1 MHANRLIIC
10 NMNNKAS
17 FRPTIETLEAR
28 NLLAA
33 DLGIAFQN
41 PLLYQ
46 DVNFDQFVSQIDA
59 LQVINQVNGFTA
71 SEPTEIQS
79 FFDVDG
85 DDAVSG
91 IDALRIINNLNGVE
105 VTHQSVFEQMDDFV
119 EEIETM
125 DDLIPADLMQ
135 ISQAVVVQMQSQS
148 ARLTAMRTDLEEF
161 LKTPRHDQTRIADR
175 LADIRLAASNFS
187 EDILSDLNNVN
198 GDAADEHIEQHDL
211 HKLEIHQR
219 LRDKFTEV
227 RELKRQ
233 DHKWEDYL
241 PHGEVTQ
248 QQVDQRAARL
258 EKAFG
263 QGILPDHIDA
273 DQVNQAIRSLRER
286 NIFDFR
292 FGDGRHDFANAPD
305 VTPTIVTEQFSG
317 YLANS
322 DFNDVDS
329 RHDFIVDQGAFAEL
343 WSEWNATDAVPSV
356 DFTQNIVVVAV
367 VPGPNQIMMQPTLDA
382 NGNLMLKAAST
393 RMGGP
398 GFSYAIQVISRVG
411 ITSVNHVNLNRPGG
425 LPTTEEIAQERI
437 LRLRS
442 WVDDGN
448 LPDFIPV
455 ETAQRVLSHLEAG
468 GTPLGRFFRRLGQ

>member
-1 MHANRLIIC
+1 
-10 NMNNKAS
+10 MNNNQTS

-28 NLLAA
+28 NLLTA

-59 LQVINQVNGFTA
+59 LQVINQVNGA
-71 SEPTEIQS
+71 NESEPREIHS

-85 DDAVSG
+85 DETVSG
-91 IDALRIINNLNGVE
+91 IDALRIINNLNGIE

-125 DDLIPADLMQ
+125 DDLIPEDLVQ
-135 ISQAVVVQMQSQS
+135 ISQDVVAEMQSQS
-148 ARLTAMRTDLEEF
+148 ARLTAMRTELEEF
-161 LKTPRHDQTRIADR
+161 LKTPRHDQTRIVDR
-175 LADIRLAASNFS
+175 LADIRLTASELS
-187 EDILSDLNNVN
+187 EDILSDLNHAN
-198 GDAADEHIEQHDL
+198 GDALDQHVDQHDL
-211 HKLEIHQR
+211 RKLGIHQR

-248 QQVDQRAARL
+248 QQVDHQTARL

-273 DQVNQAIRSLRER
+273 GQVNQAIRSLRER

-292 FGDGRHDFANAPD
+292 FGDGQHDFANAPA
-305 VTPTIVTEQFSG
+305 VTPTTVTEQFTG
-317 YLANS
+317 YLADS
-322 DFNDVDS
+322 DFADVDS
-329 RHDFIVDQGAFAEL
+329 RHDFIVDQAAFGEL
-343 WSEWNATDAVPSV
+343 WNGWNASDAVPTV

-382 NGNLMLKAAST
+382 SGNLMLKAAST

-398 GFSYAIQVISRVG
+398 GFSYAIQIVPRTG
-411 ITSVNHVNLNRPGG
+411 IESVNHVDLNRPGG
-425 LPTTEEIAQERI
+425 LPTTEEISQERI

-442 WVDDGN
+442 WVEDGN
-448 LPDFIPV
+448 LPDFIPA
-455 ETAQRVLSHLEAG
+455 ETAQRVLSHLEDG

>member
-1 MHANRLIIC
+1 
-10 NMNNKAS
+10 MNNNKTS
-17 FRPTIETLEAR
+17 FKPTIETLEAR

-33 DLGIAFQN
+33 DLNVAFQN

-59 LQVINQVNGFTA
+59 LQIINHVNETTE
-71 SEPTEIQS
+71 SQPTEIQS

-85 DDAVSG
+85 DESVSG

-105 VTHQSVFEQMDDFV
+105 VTHQSVFEQMENFV
-119 EEIETM
+119 AEIETM
-125 DDLIPADLMQ
+125 DDLIPADLAQ
-135 ISQAVVVQMQSQS
+135 ISQDVVAEMQSQS
-148 ARLTAMRTDLEEF
+148 ARLTAMRIDLEEF
-161 LKTPRHDQTRIADR
+161 LKTPRHEQTRIADR
-175 LADIRLAASNFS
+175 LAGIRLAASEFS

-198 GDAADEHIEQHDL
+198 GDASDQYIEQHDL
-211 HKLEIHQR
+211 RKLGIHQR

-233 DHKWEDYL
+233 DHKWEEYL

-248 QQVDQRAARL
+248 QQVDHHAARL

-273 DQVNQAIRSLRER
+273 GQVNQAIRSLRER

-292 FGDGRHDFANAPD
+292 FGDGQHDFANAPD
-305 VTPTIVTEQFSG
+305 VTPTTVTEQFTG
-317 YLANS
+317 YLADS
-322 DFNDVDS
+322 EFADVDS
-329 RHDFIVDQGAFAEL
+329 RHDFIVDQAALAEL
-343 WSEWNATDAVPSV
+343 WNEWNTTDAVPYV

-398 GFSYAIQVISRVG
+398 GFSYAIQIIPSAG
-411 ITSVNHVNLNRPGG
+411 IESVNHVDLNRPGG

-442 WVDDGN
+442 WVEDGS
-448 LPDFIPV
+448 LPDFIPA
-455 ETAQRVLSHLEAG
+455 ETAQRVLSHLEDG